1 MLDRSMPGG
10 VECCTDTVVPKFQ
23 VNDYL
28 ENPLVPEK
36 KKIPVD

>member
-1 MLDRSMPGG
+1 MPGG

-23 VNDYL
+23 VNDDYL
-28 ENPLVPEK
+28 ENPYLPEK